1 MRRHAAT
8 AEQHYEEGRTDM
20 GNLFQD
26 VKYGFQQ
33 LRRSPGLAAVAILT
47 LALGIGATTAIFG
60 VVNGWLL
67 KPLPVPNPGQITV
80 ITAEQ
85 SGALTTQV
93 SYVDFLDLRA
103 QRGPFSDLFG
113 YMLAPVGLSDSQR
126 ADHVLVSYV
135 TGNYFSALGLKP
147 YLGRLILPSEGQ
159 APGADPV
166 IVLSYEYWKD
176 RFNGDPNV
184 IGQSLQ
190 INGHPVTI
198 VGVTPPDFHGTFTFL
213 KMSAY
218 LPYSMAALDPLAGKS
233 IWTSRESRQLFLMGR
248 LKPGATVEQG
258 QAALNLEQSR
268 LTREFPLA
276 ERGYVIYAYPERLAR
291 PPEPRQ
297 FMRQGMIASLFLLL
311 GGLVLLV
318 ACFNVASMLIARA
331 LGRQREMALRVS
343 LGASRGRLLSQTLAE
358 TLVLALLGGAGGLVL
373 GNWLTGLLSLIHVGN
388 SIPLEFSVQFDWRV
402 YAFAFGACLVTAV
415 VVALAPAFRAFRAN
429 PNEELREG
437 GSRLSGGVRT
447 QRLRRALVVTQ
458 LAGSLFLLVMAGLF
472 VRGLGK
478 AEHANLGFD
487 PHGVLDLSMNPS
499 DVGYDEAQT
508 NEFYKRLLDRVRAMP
523 GVQSAALAMG
533 APFSGYVSANSVYVQ
548 GRVLGPKEHA
558 PQVTT
563 EPVTPGYLS
572 TMRIPLLRGRTFTDA
587 DDEKAPPVAV
597 INQAMASQLWPGQDP
612 LGRQFRTAENGPW
625 IRVIGIAGNVS
636 YVFVADHDRPFF
648 YRPMAQNP
656 ISLRTLQIRSAMAP
670 ETLTPAVT
678 REIHSLEP
686 RLPVFGVGSLEEA
699 LQGPNGFM
707 LFQLGA
713 SVAGGL
719 GFLGL
724 VLAVVGLYGVV
735 AYTVN
740 MRRHEIAIRM
750 AIGATA
756 RDVFADV
763 LGGGGRM
770 VLVGCVIGI
779 ALTAL
784 VARGAES
791 ILFGVSPFDPLTYGT
806 ASLALALVALL
817 ACYLPARRATRVDPA
832 MALRYE

>member
-1 MRRHAAT
+1 
-8 AEQHYEEGRTDM
+8 M
-20 GNLFQD
+20 GGILQD
-26 VKYGFQQ
+26 VKYGFRQ
-33 LRRSPGLAAVAILT
+33 LRRSPWLATVAILT

-67 KPLPVPNPGQITV
+67 KPLPVPNPGEITV

-93 SYVDFLDLRA
+93 SYADFLDFRA

-135 TGNYFSALGLKP
+135 TSNYFSALGLNP

-176 RFNGDPNV
+176 RFNGNRNAV
-184 IGQSLQ
+184 GQSLQ

-198 VGVTPPDFHGTFTFL
+198 IGVTPPDFHGTFTFL

-233 IWTSRESRQLFLMGR
+233 IWTSRESRGLFLMGR

-258 QAALNLEQSR
+258 RAALSLEQSR
-268 LTREFPLA
+268 LTRQFPVA
-276 ERGYVIYAYPERLAR
+276 ERGYVVYAYPERLAR

-343 LGASRGRLLSQTLAE
+343 LGAGRGRLLRQTLAE
-358 TLVLALLGGAGGLVL
+358 TLVLALLGGTGGLVL
-373 GNWLTGLLSLIHVGN
+373 GYWLVGLLGLIHVGN
-388 SIPLEFSVQFDWRV
+388 SIPLELSVQFDWRV
-402 YAFAFGACLVTAV
+402 YTFAFGACLITAV

-437 GSRLSGGVRT
+437 GARLSGGVRT

-478 AEHANLGFD
+478 AENANLGFD

-499 DVGYDEAQT
+499 DVGYNEAQT
-508 NEFYKRLLDRVRAMP
+508 KEFYKRLLDHVRAMP
-523 GVQSAALAMG
+523 GVQSATLAMG
-533 APFSGYVSANSVYVQ
+533 APLSGFVGASSVYVQ
-548 GRVLGPKEHA
+548 GQVLGPNEHA
-558 PQVTT
+558 PQVIT
-563 EPVTPGYLS
+563 EPITPGYFPTL
-572 TMRIPLLRGRTFTDA
+572 RIPLLRGRTFTDA
-587 DDEKAPPVAV
+587 DDEKAPPVAM
-597 INQAMASQLWPGQDP
+597 INQAMASQLWPGQDA
-612 LGRQFRTAENGPW
+612 LGQQFRTSEKGPW
-625 IRVIGIAGNVS
+625 IRVVGIAGNVN
-636 YVFVADHDRPFF
+636 YVFIADHDRPFF
-648 YRPMAQNP
+648 YRPMAQDP
-656 ISLRTLQIRSAMAP
+656 VGLRTLQIRSAIAP
-670 ETLTPAVT
+670 EALAPAVT

-686 RLPVFGVGSLEEA
+686 RLPVFGVQSLEEA
-699 LQGPNGFM
+699 MEGPNGFM
-707 LFQLGA
+707 LFRLGA
-713 SVAGGL
+713 SVAGSLGL
-719 GFLGL
+719 LGL
-724 VLAVVGLYGVV
+724 VLACVGIYGVISYSVNQRTHEIGIRVALGAQRADVARLVLGRSLGLTLLGVGIGIGGAFAVTRVLSDILYGISATDPVTFV
-735 AYTVN
+735 AVP
-740 MRRHEIAIRM
+740 
-750 AIGATA
+750 
-756 RDVFADV
+756 
-763 LGGGGRM
+763 LL
-770 VLVGCVIGI
+770 LV
-779 ALTAL
+779 
-784 VARGAES
+784 
-791 ILFGVSPFDPLTYGT
+791 
-806 ASLALALVALL
+806 LVALA
-817 ACYLPARRATRVDPA
+817 ACYVPIRRAMRVDP
-832 MALRYE
+832 MVALRYE